1 MDISTQNK
9 GYRQPS
15 IAATYK
21 QLDHPRRKDIINILY
36 NYGPQAFRII
46 GERLEIDRAALA
58 YHLRIL
64 RNANLIENFYDNI
77 KDSKSYSYYR
87 LTDYARWL
95 LNNDLSLSLESQ
107 QYHPLER
114 SSDVSVEED
123 VIDEKGDQIAHVVPN
138 ITSSDKRASI
148 IEEDFKVVKDPRV
161 RYSKY
166 KISL

>member
-1 MDISTQNK
+1 MDISTRNH

-36 NYGPQAFRII
+36 NFGPQAFRII

-58 YHLRIL
+58 YHLKIL

-77 KDSKSYSYYR
+77 TDSKSYSYYR

-95 LNNDLSLSLESQ
+95 LNNDLNLSLESQ
-107 QYHPLER
+107 QYRPPER
-114 SSDVSVEED
+114 LSDVNAEVDVTDENSDQINHAVPIIASSDT
-123 VIDEKGDQIAHVVPN
+123 K
-138 ITSSDKRASI
+138 ASI